1 MYLSRRNVVLPLEI
15 RGRCVKA
22 SPGETILAKNTFQK
36 VKSVDLRK
44 YMEIGREIK
53 TLYAQETTR

>member
-1 MYLSRRNVVLPLEI
+1 MYLSRRNVVLPLEN
-15 RGRCVKA
+15 RGGWVKA

-44 YMEIGREIK
+44 YMECF
-53 TLYAQETTR
+53 LYT